1 MKMLKKNSKLAVIWN
16 TLQAIANAPVN
27 ARLKYAANM
36 NRALIERP
44 VAVLEK
50 TQKEPAER
58 ESEWNAVKD
67 QLILEHC
74 LKDEKTGTPLIF
86 MDGYQFKNKNEFQA
100 LLDAT
105 KVRDFKDVHEAHL
118 KRDQDYARILDEEVD
133 ISDFPYKIKWSFVD
147 LDEKTGDFKGITGE
161 QMYVLMSNG
170 MMDGEPPWMNEEPG
184 QKSSLIT
191 RVAVPNVEKT
201 PATAEK
207 E

>member
-1 MKMLKKNSKLAVIWN
+1 MLKKNSKLAVIWN
-16 TLQAIANAPVN
+16 TLQAIAASPVN

-36 NRALIERP
+36 NRSLIERP

-58 ESEWNAVKD
+58 ESEWNAAKD

-74 LKDEKTGTPLIF
+74 LKDDKGSPIVF
-86 MDGYQFKNKNEFQA
+86 SDGYQFANKNSFQA
-100 LLDAT
+100 LLDST
-105 KVRDFKDVHEAHL
+105 KVKDFSDVHEFHL
-118 KRDQDYARILDEEVD
+118 KREQDYVRILDEEVD

-147 LDEKTGDFKGITGE
+147 LDETTGDFKGITGE

-170 MMDGEPPWMNEEPG
+170 MMDGEPPWMAEEPG
-184 QKSSLIT
+184 QKSSLK
-191 RVAVPNVEKT
+191 AVPDVEKI

>member
-1 MKMLKKNSKLAVIWN
+1 MLKKNSKLAVIWN
-16 TLQAIANAPVN
+16 TLQAITAAPVN

-36 NRALIERP
+36 NRSLIERP

-50 TQKEPAER
+50 TQKEPAEH

-74 LKDEKTGTPLIF
+74 LKDDKGSPIVF
-86 MDGYQFKNKNEFQA
+86 ADGYQFKNKNEFQA

-105 KVRDFKDVHEAHL
+105 MVRDFKDVHEAHL
-118 KRDQDYARILDEEVD
+118 RRDQDYARILDEEVD

-170 MMDGEPPWMNEEPG
+170 MMDGEPPWMSEEPV
-184 QKSSLIT
+184 QKSSLK
-191 RVAVPNVEKT
+191 AVPDAEKT
-201 PATAEK
+201 PAAAEK